1 MSAGPAGN
9 EAKTTGT
16 DGANPA
22 KMPEMIEQLQVTM
35 KLPLPSGD
43 GRRALRHPH
52 GLFLL
57 LACLLGLSGLLA
69 LPALARAAAPAAS
82 TIFLPFKINSATA
95 PEALTTQAD
104 QTLQSVLSARGI
116 PLLARGEVT
125 KHLNYQKEWPP
136 APDAVM
142 NLAGAKSANYVAA
155 GSLTQLGEAVS
166 IDLVVLDLL
175 GQEPPRY
182 FYQKADNAAALATAF
197 ERVAKEVLAYTDREL
212 LIARIEL
219 RGNQKTDSGAIM
231 RQIKSQAGDPYAAGQ
246 LRDDLKN
253 IFKMGYFEDVQLEV
267 ADTEQGKEVTF
278 VITEKAV
285 IGQVNLVGNKEME
298 DKEIKDIL
306 SVHPNTILS
315 TKEVQNSVENIKKLY
330 KEKGF
335 YNTEVTAKL
344 DYPKPERVNVQFA
357 ISEGVKVYIKEI
369 RIVGN
374 TAFNEKEIKKVM
386 ATSEKGLLSWITES
400 GRLKRDILDQ
410 DRSRIGAFYHNHG
423 YIEAQV
429 GEPEVNREGE
439 WLFITF
445 NIAEGERYRVGTIDL
460 AGDLVGDK
468 NDLLGEVKLSQEKF
482 FSRQI
487 LREDV
492 MRITDRYAEKGYA
505 FAEVNPRLQKNPD
518 LKRMDVVIDV
528 KKGTLVHVNRI
539 VIKGNSRTRDK
550 VIRREI
556 QLKEGAIFDATAM
569 RKSTEKLQRLNYF
582 EEVNINPEP
591 TVQDDLMD
599 IVVDVKEKPTGT
611 FSVGAGYS
619 SVDHLSF
626 MGEVSQDN
634 FMGKGQRVSLAANV
648 SSASTRFNLS
658 FTEPHL
664 DDSKLL
670 FGFDAYNWR
679 REYDD
684 YTKDSTGGAL
694 RFGYPVWEKWHLFWG
709 YGYDDTQLS
718 DILSTASQVIK
729 DSANINTTSYVRLGV
744 ANDTRNRI
752 QDTTKGALHNL
763 TLKQAG
769 GVLGGDSAFTKWE
782 GSTSWYF
789 PWTEV
794 PYLKEINRPW
804 FNDTVLHLK
813 GAAGYVVENEE
824 GKLPVYEKFY
834 LGGLN
839 TVRGFESSKI
849 SPTQITSDG
858 RLERIGGEKM
868 WYMNAEWIFSIAQEI
883 GLKGVAFFDAGNVY
897 TDSETWDVG
906 DLKKAVGLGFRW
918 LSPMG
923 PLRLEWG
930 YNIDPAPGEDQGV
943 WDFSIG
949 GGF

>member
-1 MSAGPAGN
+1 
-9 EAKTTGT
+9 
-16 DGANPA
+16 
-22 KMPEMIEQLQVTM
+22 MIEQPQVTM
-35 KLPLPSGD
+35 KQSTSSGANFFAPRRRD
-43 GRRALRHPH
+43 GFRS
-52 GLFLL
+52 
-57 LACLLGLSGLLA
+57 LLGLLLTFCCLA
-69 LPALARAAAPAAS
+69 LAPSAAQAAS
-82 TIFLPFKINSATA
+82 IRSAALFLPLKVNSAVA
-95 PEALTTQAD
+95 PETLTSQAD
-104 QTLQSVLSARGI
+104 QALQEVLVPKGI
-116 PLLARGEVT
+116 AMLTRGEVA
-125 KHLNYQKEWPP
+125 KQINYQRNWPP
-136 APDAVM
+136 TVDAVM
-142 NLAGAKSANYVAA
+142 GLAGARNANYAVA
-155 GSLTQLGEAVS
+155 GSVTQLGETVS

-182 FYQKADNAAALATAF
+182 VYQKADSATALAAALDRA
-197 ERVAKEVLAYTDREL
+197 VKEVLAYTDRDL
-212 LIARIEL
+212 LIAKIEI

-231 RQIKSQAGDPYAAGQ
+231 KQIKSQAGDLYAAGQ

-253 IFKMGYFEDVQLEV
+253 VFKMGYFEDVQLEV
-267 ADTEQGKEVTF
+267 ADTDQGREVTF
-278 VITEKAV
+278 VVTEKAV
-285 IGQVNLVGNKEME
+285 IGQVNLAGNQEME
-298 DKEIKDIL
+298 EKEIKDIL
-306 SVHPNTILS
+306 SVQPNTILS

-344 DYPKPERVNVQFA
+344 DYPKPERVNIQFA
-357 ISEGVKVYIKEI
+357 INEGVKVYIKEI
-369 RIVGN
+369 RIAGN
-374 TAFNEKEIKKVM
+374 TAFSEKELKKVM

-429 GEPEVNREGE
+429 GEPEVIREGE
-439 WLFITF
+439 WLIITF
-445 NIAEGERYRVGTIDL
+445 NVSEGDRYRVGTIDL
-460 AGDLVGDK
+460 SGDLIEDK
-468 NDLLGEVKLSQEKF
+468 NDLLEQVKLGEEKF

-492 MRITDRYAEKGYA
+492 MRLTDRYAEHGYA
-505 FAEVNPRLQKNPD
+505 FAEVNPSLQKNPD
-518 LKRMDVVIDV
+518 LKRMDVVIDM
-528 KKGTLVHVNRI
+528 KKGNLVHVNRI

-556 QLKEGAIFDATAM
+556 QLKEGGIFDATAM
-569 RKSTEKLQRLNYF
+569 RKSTEKLQRLEYF

-599 IVVDVKEKPTGT
+599 VIVDVKEKATGT

-626 MGEVSQDN
+626 MGEVSQNN
-634 FMGKGQRVSLAANV
+634 FMGKGQRVSLAANL
-648 SSASTRFNLS
+648 SSASTRFNFS

-684 YTKDSTGGAL
+684 YTKDSNGGAL
-694 RFGYPVWEKWHLFWG
+694 RFGYPVWEKWYLFWG
-709 YGYDDTQLS
+709 YGFDDTQLS
-718 DILSTASQVIK
+718 DLGETAAQVIK
-729 DSANINTTSYVRLGV
+729 DSANINTTSYGRLGV
-744 ANDTRNRI
+744 ARDTRNRPS
-752 QDTTKGALHNL
+752 DPSKGELHNVAV
-763 TLKQAG
+763 KHAG
-769 GVLGGDSAFTKWE
+769 GVLGGDSSFTKWE
-782 GSTSWYF
+782 ASTSWYF
-789 PWTEV
+789 PWTGV
-794 PYLKEINRPW
+794 PGLKEINRPW
-804 FNDTVLHLK
+804 FNDTVLHFK
-813 GAAGYVVENEE
+813 GAAGYAIENEE

-839 TVRGFESSKI
+839 TIRGFDSSKI
-849 SPTQITSDG
+849 SPLDPVTN
-858 RLERIGGEKM
+858 ERIGGEKM

>member
-1 MSAGPAGN
+1 
-9 EAKTTGT
+9 
-16 DGANPA
+16 
-22 KMPEMIEQLQVTM
+22 MIEQSQVTM
-35 KLPLPSGD
+35 KPSTPYR
-43 GRRALRHPH
+43 GRLAIMLGLLLNLC
-52 GLFLL
+52 GLFMVP
-57 LACLLGLSGLLA
+57 LAIQ
-69 LPALARAAAPAAS
+69 AAPARSAA
-82 TIFLPFKINSATA
+82 IFLPFKINSAA
-95 PEALTTQAD
+95 SPEALTAKTDQA
-104 QTLQSVLSARGI
+104 LQDALAAKGI
-116 PLLARGEVT
+116 PLLARGEVAR
-125 KHLNYQKEWPP
+125 HINYQKSWPP
-136 APDAVM
+136 TADALMALPGVK
-142 NLAGAKSANYVAA
+142 NANYAVA
-155 GSLTQLGEAVS
+155 GSLTQLGETVS

-175 GQEPPRY
+175 GHEPPRY
-182 FYQKADNAAALATAF
+182 VFQKADSTAALPSALDRTI
-197 ERVAKEVLAYTDREL
+197 KDVLAYTDREL
-212 LIARIEL
+212 LIAKIEL

-231 RQIKSQAGDPYAAGQ
+231 RQIKSQAGDIYAAGQ
-246 LRDDLKN
+246 LRDDIKN
-253 IFKMGYFEDVQLEV
+253 IFKMGYFDDVQLEV
-267 ADTEQGKEVTF
+267 ADTEQGREVTF
-278 VITEKAV
+278 VLTEKAV
-285 IGQVNLVGNKEME
+285 IGQVNLAGNKEME
-298 DKEIKDIL
+298 EKEIKDVL
-306 SVHPNTILS
+306 SVHPNAILS

-330 KEKGF
+330 REKGF

-357 ISEGVKVYIKEI
+357 INEGVKAYIKDI
-369 RIVGN
+369 RIAGN
-374 TAFNEKEIKKVM
+374 NAFSEKELKKVM

-423 YIEAQV
+423 YIEAQI
-429 GEPEVNREGE
+429 GEPEVTREGE

-445 NIAEGERYRVGTIDL
+445 NVAEGERYRVGTIDM
-460 AGDLVGDK
+460 AGELVGDK
-468 NDLLGEVKLSQEKF
+468 NDLLAEVKLSQEKF
-482 FSRQI
+482 FSRQV

-550 VIRREI
+550 VIRREM
-556 QLKEGAIFDATAM
+556 QLKEGGLFDATAM
-569 RKSTEKLQRLNYF
+569 RKSTEKLQHLEYF

-599 IVVDVKEKPTGT
+599 IIVDVKEKATGT

-619 SVDHLSF
+619 SVDNLSF
-626 MGEVSQDN
+626 MGEVSQNN

-670 FGFDAYNWR
+670 FGFDAYNWM

-694 RFGYPVWEKWHLFWG
+694 RFGYPVWEKWYLFWG
-709 YGYDDTQLS
+709 YGFDDTKLS
-718 DILSTASQVIK
+718 DILPTASQSLK
-729 DSANINTTSYVRLGV
+729 DSANIETTSYVRLGV
-744 ANDTRNRI
+744 ARDTRNRPS
-752 QDTTKGALHNL
+752 DPSKGELHNVSI
-763 TLKQAG
+763 KQAG
-769 GVLGGDSAFTKWE
+769 GPLGGDSAFTKLE
-782 GSTSWYF
+782 ASTSWFF

-794 PYLKEINRPW
+794 PGLKEINRPW

-813 GAAGYVVENEE
+813 GAAGYAVENEE

-839 TVRGFESSKI
+839 TIRGFENSKI
-849 SPTQITSDG
+849 SPTQLTSDG

>member
-1 MSAGPAGN
+1 MKDSTSSGTCPCTPRRRDGLFVLIVLLLSLCSLAAAASADAAPPRSA
-9 EAKTTGT
+9 A
-16 DGANPA
+16 
-22 KMPEMIEQLQVTM
+22 LF
-35 KLPLPSGD
+35 LPLKVNT
-43 GRRALRHPH
+43 
-52 GLFLL
+52 
-57 LACLLGLSGLLA
+57 
-69 LPALARAAAPAAS
+69 AAAPE
-82 TIFLPFKINSATA
+82 TLTA
-95 PEALTTQAD
+95 QAD
-104 QTLQSVLSARGI
+104 QALQEVLAPKGI
-116 PLLARGEVT
+116 TMLPRSEAA
-125 KHLNYQKEWPP
+125 KQINYQKSWPP
-136 APDAVM
+136 AVDAVVA
-142 NLAGAKSANYVAA
+142 LAAAQNANYVAA
-155 GSLTQLGEAVS
+155 GSLTQLGETLS

-182 FYQKADNAAALATAF
+182 VFQRAESAAALSSALDRAV
-197 ERVAKEVLAYTDREL
+197 REVLAHTDREL
-212 LIARIEL
+212 LIAKIEI

-231 RQIKSQAGDPYAAGQ
+231 KQIKSQAGDVYAAGP

-253 IFKMGYFEDVQLEV
+253 IFKMGYFDDVQLEV
-267 ADTEQGKEVTF
+267 ADTGQGREVTF
-278 VITEKAV
+278 VVTEKAV
-285 IGQVNLVGNKEME
+285 IGQVNLAGNKEME
-298 DKEIKDIL
+298 EKEIKDVL

-330 KEKGF
+330 REKGF

-344 DYPKPERVNVQFA
+344 DYPKPERVNIQFA

-369 RIVGN
+369 RIAGN
-374 TAFNEKEIKKVM
+374 TAFSEKEIKKVM

-423 YIEAQV
+423 YIEAQI
-429 GEPEVNREGE
+429 GEPEVKREGE

-445 NIAEGERYRVGTIDL
+445 NVSEGDRYRVGTIDL
-460 AGDLVGDK
+460 AGDLIEDK
-468 NDLLGEVKLSQEKF
+468 NDLLGQVKLGEEKF
-482 FSRQI
+482 FSRQV

-492 MRITDRYAEKGYA
+492 MRLTDRYAEHGYA

-518 LKRMDVVIDV
+518 LKRMDVVIDL
-528 KKGTLVHVNRI
+528 KKGILVHVNRI

-550 VIRREI
+550 VIRREMQI
-556 QLKEGAIFDATAM
+556 KEGGIFDATAM
-569 RKSTEKLQRLNYF
+569 RKSTEKLQRLEYF

-599 IVVDVKEKPTGT
+599 VIVDVKEKPTGT

-626 MGEVSQDN
+626 MGEVSQNN
-634 FMGKGQRVSLAANV
+634 FMGKGQRVSLAANL

-658 FTEPHL
+658 FTEPRL

-670 FGFDAYNWR
+670 FGFDAYNWM

-684 YTKDSTGGAL
+684 YTKDSNGGAL
-694 RFGYPVWEKWHLFWG
+694 RFGYPIWEKWHLFWA
-709 YGYDDTQLS
+709 YGFDDTQLS
-718 DILSTASQVIK
+718 DLKPTAAQVIL
-729 DSANINTTSYVRLGV
+729 DSANINTTSYVRLGAV
-744 ANDTRNRI
+744 RDTRNRPS
-752 QDTTKGALHNL
+752 DPSKGEVHNIAV
-763 TLKQAG
+763 KHAG

-782 GSTSWYF
+782 ASTNWYF
-789 PWTEV
+789 PWTGV

-804 FNDTVLHLK
+804 FNDTVLRLK
-813 GAAGYVVENEE
+813 GAIGYAVENEE

-839 TVRGFESSKI
+839 TVRGFDSSKI
-849 SPTQITSDG
+849 SPLDPVTG
-858 RLERIGGEKM
+858 ERIGGEKM

-906 DLKKAVGLGFRW
+906 DLKKAVGVGFRW

>member
-1 MSAGPAGN
+1 
-9 EAKTTGT
+9 
-16 DGANPA
+16 
-22 KMPEMIEQLQVTM
+22 M
-35 KLPLPSGD
+35 KHSTSSGD
-43 GRRALRHPH
+43 RHFTLRRRNGFLALI
-52 GLFLL
+52 GL
-57 LACLLGLSGLLA
+57 LSGLFCLIITPLVAQAAQSRSAA
-69 LPALARAAAPAAS
+69 L
-82 TIFLPFKINSATA
+82 FLPLKINSAVS
-95 PEALTTQAD
+95 PETLATQAD
-104 QTLQSVLSARGI
+104 KALQEVLAAKDIAMLSRN
-116 PLLARGEVT
+116 EVT
-125 KHLNYQKEWPP
+125 RHINYQKSWPP
-136 APDAVM
+136 SVDAVM
-142 NLAGAKSANYVAA
+142 GLADARSANYAVA
-155 GSLTQLGEAVS
+155 GSLTQLGETVS

-182 FYQKADNAAALATAF
+182 VYQKADSAAALANALD
-197 ERVAKEVLAYTDREL
+197 RAVKEVLAHTDRDL
-212 LIARIEL
+212 LIAKIEI

-231 RQIKSQAGDPYAAGQ
+231 KQIKSQAGDVYAAAP
-246 LRDDLKN
+246 LRDDIKN

-267 ADTEQGKEVTF
+267 ADTEQGREVTF
-278 VITEKAV
+278 VLTEKAV
-285 IGQVNLVGNKEME
+285 IGQVNLAGNKEME
-298 DKEIKDIL
+298 EKEIKDVL

-344 DYPKPERVNVQFA
+344 DYPKPERVNIQFT
-357 ISEGVKVYIKEI
+357 ITEGIKVYIKEI

-374 TAFNEKEIKKVM
+374 TAFSEKELKKVM

-429 GEPEVNREGE
+429 GEPEVTREGE

-445 NIAEGERYRVGTIDL
+445 NVSEGDRYRVGTIDL
-460 AGDLVGDK
+460 AGDLIEDK
-468 NDLLGEVKLSQEKF
+468 NDLLEQVKLGEEKF
-482 FSRQI
+482 FSRQV

-492 MRITDRYAEKGYA
+492 MRLTDRYAEHGYA

-518 LKRMDVVIDV
+518 LKRMDVVIDT

-550 VIRREI
+550 VIRREM
-556 QLKEGAIFDATAM
+556 QLKEGGLFDATAM

-582 EEVNINPEP
+582 EEVNVNPEP
-591 TVQDDLMD
+591 TIQDDLMD
-599 IVVDVKEKPTGT
+599 VVVDVKEKATGT

-626 MGEVSQDN
+626 MGEISQDN

-648 SSASTRFNLS
+648 SSANTRFNFS

-670 FGFDAYNWR
+670 FGFDAYNWM

-709 YGYDDTQLS
+709 YGYDDTNVS
-718 DILSTASQVIK
+718 DYNPEDADLFWDGV
-729 DSANINTTSYVRLGV
+729 TSYVRLGI
-744 ANDTRNRI
+744 ARDTRNRVN
-752 QDTTKGALHNL
+752 DPSKGELHSL
-763 TLKQAG
+763 AVKHAG
-769 GVLGGDSAFTKWE
+769 GVLGGDSSFTKWE
-782 GSTSWYF
+782 ASTSWFF

-794 PYLKEINRPW
+794 PGLKEINRPW

-813 GAAGYVVENEE
+813 GAAGYAIENEE
-824 GKLPVYEKFY
+824 NKLPAYEKFY

-839 TVRGFESSKI
+839 TIRGFESSKI
-849 SPTQITSDG
+849 SPTVVRSDG
-858 RLERIGGEKM
+858 RVVRIGGEKM
-868 WYMNAEWIFSIAQEI
+868 WYMNAEWIFSIAEEI
-883 GLKGVAFFDAGNVY
+883 GLKGVVFFDAGNVY